1 MTGSPLVSCI
11 VPVFN
16 GERFVAESI
25 DSALEQ
31 TYDPIEIVVVNDGST
46 DGTKAL
52 LGGYGERIKVID
64 QANAGA
70 NAARIRGVEA
80 SSGSILAFLDAD
92 DLWLPEKTEI
102 QIERL
107 AARPGAGICT
117 CMTENFWEKELANEA
132 ERLRGTKHDGP
143 RKASIQSMIFGREI
157 FDRIGGLSTDIS
169 HYAEIDILLRAR
181 ANDVVIEH
189 VDRVLVRRRIHE
201 NNISRGRGEQGRAD
215 LLFLAEKAIA
225 RRRAAKSKE

>member
-16 GERFVAESI
+16 CERFVAESI

-64 QANAGA
+64 QANAGM
-70 NAARIRGVEA
+70 NTARNRGVEA
-80 SSGSILAFLDAD
+80 SSGSLLAFLDAD

-117 CMTENFWEKELANEA
+117 CMIENFWKKELANEA

-143 RKASIQSMIFGREI
+143 RMASIQGIIVRREI
-157 FDRIGGLSTDIS
+157 FDRIGGLSTDTS

-181 ANDVVIEH
+181 ADDVVIEH
-189 VDRVLVRRRIHE
+189 VDRILVRRRIHE
-201 NNISRGRGEQGRAD
+201 NNISRSRGEQGSAD

>member
-1 MTGSPLVSCI
+1 MTASPLVSCI
-11 VPVFN
+11 IPVFD

-46 DGTKAL
+46 DGTMAL
-52 LGGYGERIKVID
+52 LGGYGEQIKVID
-64 QANAGA
+64 QANAGV

-80 SSGSILAFLDAD
+80 SSGSLLSFLDAD
-92 DLWLPEKTEI
+92 DLWLPEKTQI

-117 CMTENFWEKELANEA
+117 CMIENFWEKELADEA

-143 RKASIQSMIFGREI
+143 RMASMQGMMISRKV
-157 FDRIGGLSTDIS
+157 FDRIGGLSTDIL
-169 HYAEIDILLRAR
+169 HYDEIDILLRAK
-181 ANDVVIEH
+181 AESVGIEH
-189 VDRVLVRRRIHE
+189 VDRVLVRRRIHDK
-201 NNISRGRGEQGRAD
+201 NISRGRGEQGRAD
-215 LLFLAEKAIA
+215 LLRLAEQAIA
-225 RRRAAKSKE
+225 LRRAAKSKE

>member
-201 NNISRGRGEQGRAD
+201 NNISRDRGEQGRAD